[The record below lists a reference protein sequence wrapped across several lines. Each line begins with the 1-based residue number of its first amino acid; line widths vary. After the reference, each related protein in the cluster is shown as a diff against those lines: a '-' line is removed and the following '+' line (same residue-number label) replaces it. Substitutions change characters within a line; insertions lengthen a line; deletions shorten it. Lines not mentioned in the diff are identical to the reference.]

1 MLYLILTISANTTPK
16 VVILISNNIT
26 WLKLISANIPVI
38 LGTIVEAK
46 LEEVNTIPVILP
58 LLVGNNSHIEVNANN
73 CNTPPAA
80 EKPITNAAII
90 QVVVLGNIQ
99 RIVNIINEING

>member
-16 VVILISNNIT
+16 VVIPISNNIT

-58 LLVGNNSHIEVNANN
+58 LLVGNNSDIEVNAH